1 MRNSALL
8 TLRTYEHLTQLKH
21 RKERFSSLIREE
33 LAKIIAKEI
42 FFEGA
47 LITLTEVEVADDLK
61 SADVYFSTIPSSKKE
76 DALKLLNNSRN
87 FLQGILMKKIK
98 QVLPLIR
105 FKIDEGIEKAAKL
118 EKMLLDDKIESS
130 D

>member
-1 MRNSALL
+1 M
-8 TLRTYEHLTQLKH
+8 KH

-76 DALKLLNNSRN
+76 NALKLLNNSRN

-105 FKIDEGIEKAAKL
+105 FKIDKGIEKAAKL
-118 EKMLLDDKIESS
+118 EKILLDDKIESS